1 MKTLSE
7 FQNEKLRIVQPSLFK
22 RTFELRSENELLS
35 TLSYPKFFSRNAIV
49 EGNLTGNFEFYFPN
63 FWKSQVEVRP
73 IGNELAIAKYYNK
86 IFSLSEVIELQR
98 GERVILKSFAFRN
111 RKEIQ
116 SETGE
121 TLIVFNFGVSVK
133 FRVSLEIAKKSD
145 LIDKYPWLIM
155 LVVYLSDQ
163 HKKSKS

>member
-7 FQNEKLRIVQPSLFK
+7 FQNEKLQIVQPSLFK
-22 RTFELRSENELLS
+22 RIFELRSENELLS
-35 TLSYPKFFSRNAIV
+35 TLSYPKFFSRNAIA
-49 EGNLTGNFEFYFPN
+49 EGNLTGNFEFYFPS

-86 IFSLSEVIELQR
+86 LFSLSEVIELPK
-98 GERVILKSFAFRN
+98 GEKVILKSFAFRQ

-121 TLIVFNFGVSVK
+121 TLVVFNFAVSFK
-133 FRVSLEIAKKSD
+133 FRVDIEIAKKSEP
-145 LIDKYPWLIM
+145 IDKYPWLIM
-155 LVVYLSDQ
+155 FVIYLTDQ